1 MIPWEVQEQQTTVV
15 SLPIVG
21 DFPYFREGV
30 GSSEHQEGLCVF
42 CLVCEEGIRMDKWSH
57 WHISQNSSL
66 RNGMQQNFMP

>member
-1 MIPWEVQEQQTTVV
+1 MIPWEVQEQQTTVM

-42 CLVCEEGIRMDKWSH
+42 CLVCEEGIRMDK
-57 WHISQNSSL
+57 
-66 RNGMQQNFMP
+66 